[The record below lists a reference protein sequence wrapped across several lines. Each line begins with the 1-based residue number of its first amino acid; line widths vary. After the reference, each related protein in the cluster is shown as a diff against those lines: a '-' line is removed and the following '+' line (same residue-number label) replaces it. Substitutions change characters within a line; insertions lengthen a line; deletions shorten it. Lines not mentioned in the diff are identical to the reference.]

1 MSVSL
6 QRIPGV
12 ESVDISL
19 NQGRARIVL
28 RAGNS
33 VTLAQVTQVVKD
45 KGFTPREARVV
56 ARGELAE
63 AGGKLQFGL
72 LNTNQVF
79 DLAFGPQAAKTSADA
94 RMNLGKP
101 LLVEGIIP
109 PPTGKTPSLLQLQ
122 NFRPAP

>member
-6 QRIPGV
+6 QKIPGV

-19 NQGRARIVL
+19 NQGRASIAL

-33 VTLAQVTQVVKD
+33 VTLEQVTQVVKD
-45 KGFTPREARVV
+45 KGFTPRGARVV

-63 AGGKLQFGL
+63 TSGKLHFKLSHTDQSYEVVIG
-72 LNTNQVF
+72 
-79 DLAFGPQAAKTSADA
+79 ARSAKSKEDVEK
-94 RMNLGKP
+94 NLGKP

-109 PPTGKTPSLLQLQ
+109 PPTERTPAPLELQD
-122 NFRPAP
+122 FRPSS